1 MECTVYPT
9 KQTNRQVLEWLIL
22 YKVILI
28 QVYNTH
34 SCSSFSDSASNVYVL
49 VSVCIVRVCVLCV
62 LWRCV
67 YCEGVCIV
75 RACVL

>member
-49 VSVCIVRVCVLCV
+49 VSVCIVRVCVLGG
-62 LWRCV
+62 CV

-75 RACVL
+75 GVCVL